1 MVTIKKQSNL
11 VSHGPNSENV
21 RKHIHNVDSGRTLL
35 GFATALQAFQGN
47 RTIVW
52 FIVLHTILPTDAAA
66 GGAIGAIGA
75 CSW

>member
-21 RKHIHNVDSGRTLL
+21 GKHIHNVDSGRTLL

-47 RTIVW
+47 RTRVW
-52 FIVLHTILPTDAAA
+52 FIVQHSTLPMAATAAA
-66 GGAIGAIGA
+66 AGAIGA